1 MKLCKSILDMSPL
14 NIINLPLSFIPISL
28 FLLKVIWLSILE
40 IDEAKHPNKIFI
52 FRKLHTQF
60 QIARLATGTDIAS
73 FNIELCHI

>member
-1 MKLCKSILDMSPL
+1 MSPL

-28 FLLKVIWLSILE
+28 LLLKVIWLSILE

-60 QIARLATGTDIAS
+60 QIARLATTGTDIAS
-73 FNIELCHI
+73 FNTELCHI

>member
-1 MKLCKSILDMSPL
+1 MKLCKSISDMSPL

-52 FRKLHTQF
+52 FRKLTHTVPNCQISYYWNRYCQF
-60 QIARLATGTDIAS
+60 
-73 FNIELCHI
+73 

>member
-28 FLLKVIWLSILE
+28 LLLKVIWLSILE

-60 QIARLATGTDIAS
+60 QPNCQISSWNRYCQ
-73 FNIELCHI
+73 F

>member
-1 MKLCKSILDMSPL
+1 MSPL

-52 FRKLHTQF
+52 FRKLTHTVPNC
-60 QIARLATGTDIAS
+60 QISYHCTGTDIAS
-73 FNIELCHI
+73 FNIEICHI